1 MGVRGKRQGDPG
13 AVKGKGS
20 PVVSPARVEDSIVF
34 DLPSAPFLTSSSGS
48 PWGGGEVRNGAD
60 GSARRAD
67 AGRRGCRA
75 DFGAHSTRTPCHGPV
90 RGLCGGCA
98 GFPVPAGTESA
109 GCCAVRYLP
118 SAVSRPR
125 SMRWQDV
132 TAARRL
138 GDGTPGRKRVTKL

>member
-1 MGVRGKRQGDPG
+1 MGVRGKREGNPG

-67 AGRRGCRA
+67 AGRRGRGA
-75 DFGAHSTRTPCHGPV
+75 VFGAHSTRTPCHGPV
-90 RGLCGGCA
+90 RALCGGCT
-98 GFPVPAGTESA
+98 GFPLLAGQRGVGGRTS
-109 GCCAVRYLP
+109 G
-118 SAVSRPR
+118 
-125 SMRWQDV
+125 
-132 TAARRL
+132 AAIMV
-138 GDGTPGRKRVTKL
+138 GM

>member
-1 MGVRGKRQGDPG
+1 MGVRGKREGNPG

-67 AGRRGCRA
+67 AGGRGCRA
-75 DFGAHSTRTPCHGPV
+75 IRGAHSARTPCRGPV
-90 RGLCGGCA
+90 RVLCGGCA
-98 GFPVPAGTESA
+98 GFPGALRAPVKRMSARQGAA
-109 GCCAVRYLP
+109 GCAV
-118 SAVSRPR
+118 A
-125 SMRWQDV
+125 
-132 TAARRL
+132 TGGGARCV
-138 GDGTPGRKRVTKL
+138 G